1 MTEGSLIAPVAPR
14 LAAARE
20 TVAAA
25 LVLSVAAHAGPDP
38 LGGFRHADTRNR
50 LARRQPGHDGSGA
63 GPGTRRAARRR
74 PKPRADELTARTPD
88 RAVSH
93 DAQPPAESA
102 APEKIRGPA
111 GSEGRTASEAADTS
125 FIAGARGRF
134 LLRRIKRPRRTAAAA
149 ADAAPPP
156 ARSPAP
162 HPPAKPT
169 PPPLA
174 TALSAA
180 APGPIAALALH
191 DKTSA
196 SAVAAGP
203 LAGTQAL
210 RGSGRCMRT
219 DRTACRAPRRAPT
232 TPRPITPTWPACAA
246 SIGRVVLDVEVLA
259 SGEAGVVRVEESSGY
274 DILDQAALESVKRWR
289 FVPARRNGEPVPASV
304 RIPDPICLAVKVGVS
319 GDRPSSAPV

>member
-25 LVLSVAAHAGPDP
+25 LVFSVAAHAG
-38 LGGFRHADTRNR
+38 LILWAV
-50 LARRQPGHDGSGA
+50 SGA
-63 GPGTRRAARRR
+63 PTREIALRAGSPVTMEVVLVQGPDAAPAGSRSRH
-74 PKPRADELTARTPD
+74 ADELTARTPD

-93 DAQPPAESA
+93 DAQRPAESA
-102 APEKIRGPA
+102 APEKIPA
-111 GSEGRTASEAADTS
+111 PQDQKGGASEGADTPLLPT
-125 FIAGARGRF
+125 AR
-134 LLRRIKRPRRTAAAA
+134 PVPVATHQAPAPDAAAA

-156 ARSPAP
+156 ARSPVP

-174 TALSAA
+174 HAVAA
-180 APGPIAALALH
+180 AVSPSVTAPALH

-196 SAVAAGP
+196 SAVAVDYSAAPKGSAAAADASSGSDGMQGAAP
-203 LAGTQAL
+203 RADNPAPDYPYLARL
-210 RGSGRCMRT
+210 RGES
-219 DRTACRAPRRAPT
+219 
-232 TPRPITPTWPACAA
+232 
-246 SIGRVVLDVEVLA
+246 GRVVLDVEVLA

-289 FVPARRNGEPVPASV
+289 FVPARRNGAPVPASV
-304 RIPDPICLAVKVGVS
+304 RIPIRFALQ
-319 GDRPSSAPV
+319 